1 MFYKKLKPNI
11 EKFKLLYIT
20 EAITNKLL
28 RCLNISKAPGMDEI
42 PSKFL
47 KDGAEVLTKPIC
59 DIINL
64 SIKLCTFQGKCKIA
78 RLIRLFEKGLKTDPK
93 NYRPISLLSLLSK
106 LIEKAT
112 CTQTQE
118 YLDKH
123 SLLYKFQSDFRKNFF
138 N

>member
-123 SLLYKFQSDFRKNFF
+123 SLL
-138 N
+138 

>member
-11 EKFKLLYIT
+11 EKFKHLYIT

>member
-93 NYRPISLLSLLSK
+93 NYRPISLLSLLSE